1 MSYDS
6 QTAIINRHDYD
17 RTFTATYEGNQ
28 TNLTILT
35 PESGKS
41 LAIKGVYLSCEGGGA
56 AGSYAQI
63 HFITDEDGNANTV
76 FRNDIFG
83 ANSGWMCNYVPM
95 LLRGDRNAPL
105 KLTTSVGA
113 GTTVFVLVNYKEE

>member
-6 QTAIINRHDYD
+6 QTAIANRHDFD
-17 RTFTATYEGNQ
+17 KTFTAAYEGNQ
-28 TNLTILT
+28 TDLTILT

-63 HFITDEDGNANTV
+63 RFTTDEDGNANTV
-76 FRNDIFG
+76 FRNDIF
-83 ANSGWMCNYVPM
+83 ASNSGWMGNYIPM
-95 LLRGDRNAPL
+95 LIRGDRNAPL
-105 KLTTSVGA
+105 KLTASVGA
-113 GTTVFVLVNYKEE
+113 GFTIFVLINYKEE